1 MNVTV
6 SLHEGVISG
15 PARLVG
21 FIQEVLTAGK
31 QESAG
36 TKMTRIRVGYNSIC
50 IK

>member
-1 MNVTV
+1 MNVIV

-15 PARLVG
+15 LAWLVG
-21 FIQEVLTAGK
+21 FIQEVLTTGK

-36 TKMTRIRVGYNSIC
+36 TKMRIRVGYNSIF